1 MLERGVGNAI
11 EVLFGTNPPNIRV
24 MAIETG
30 KLALA
35 ARANQAGSQRLFQSD
50 TRMLEGSPLNADAYC
65 WHFLLLAPSHGLF
78 VVVSAVEVHRV

>member
-1 MLERGVGNAI
+1 MLERRVGNAI
-11 EVLFGTNPPNIRV
+11 EVLLGPYPANLRA

-35 ARANQAGSQRLFQSD
+35 ARANQADSQRLFQSD
-50 TRMLEGSPLNADAYC
+50 TRMLERSPLNADAYC